1 MKKVYLQPRL
11 KLTDALIE
19 QPMMAVSDLNVYN
32 KPGDDTIN
40 EEDYDNMLAKPGTL
54 YDVWEDD
61 DKEIDFHTY
70 D

>member
-19 QPMMAVSDLNVYN
+19 QPMMTVSDLNVYN